1 MSLDKILAELEVE
14 EERPKREERVAKP
27 EAKVPPPPT
36 PKPPEA
42 APAKAVAPPEILPP
56 PPKPAEKAEV
66 AEAAREEV
74 RKPAPAPEAQKGAA
88 ALPIEEETAA
98 PAKTVWLIFG
108 DKGSGKTTTA
118 MSFPGHILV
127 LSFDRKSA
135 IIRLNMYNNDGRIR
149 VFDVVKL
156 MDYSTPDKML
166 ESAERTFE
174 ATLQLLDAY
183 PRVYGRPDWVV
194 IDGAQIMQQICEWT
208 MRKRH
213 NIGPFDG
220 ISNLNLWKER
230 RAYMR
235 DIHNRALNIARCG
248 IIYTTYT
255 EKDRVII
262 AGETVHEKDVPAW
275 VDILIYETDFVLQTV
290 YNPVTK
296 KFEVKVVTS
305 KLDKLLPTGVTY
317 DVTSRRFWEVVAKS
331 PCLEG
336 GRA

>member
-14 EERPKREERVAKP
+14 EEKPVKKEEKPKSETRT
-27 EAKVPPPPT
+27 PP
-36 PKPPEA
+36 
-42 APAKAVAPPEILPP
+42 PPEILPP
-56 PPKPAEKAEV
+56 PPKVEATQPPKPATAPPEAEKPK
-66 AEAAREEV
+66 EEV
-74 RKPAPAPEAQKGAA
+74 PGEQKPS
-88 ALPIEEETAA
+88 LPIEEETTVS
-98 PAKTVWLIFG
+98 AKTVWLIFG

-135 IIRLNMYNNDGRIR
+135 IIKLNMYNNDGRIK

-156 MDYSTPDKML
+156 MDYSSPDKML
-166 ESAERTFE
+166 ESSEKTFE
-174 ATLQLLDAY
+174 LILQLLESY
-183 PRVYGRPDWVV
+183 PKVFGNPDWVV

-235 DIHNRALNIARCG
+235 DIHNRALNIAKKG
-248 IIYTTYT
+248 VIYTTYV

-275 VDILIYETDFVLQTV
+275 VDILIYETDFVLQTT

-305 KLDKLLPTGVTY
+305 KLDKLLPTGATY
-317 DVTSRRFWEVVAKS
+317 DVTNRKLWDVVGKS
-331 PCLEG
+331 P
-336 GRA
+336 

>member
-14 EERPKREERVAKP
+14 EEKPRREERVAKP
-27 EAKVPPPPT
+27 EAKVPPLPT
-36 PKPPEA
+36 PKPAE
-42 APAKAVAPPEILPP
+42 APASKAVAPPEILPP

-66 AEAAREEV
+66 AETAREEV
-74 RKPAPAPEAQKGAA
+74 RKPAPAPEPQKEAV

-118 MSFPGHILV
+118 MSFPGHVLV

-135 IIRLNMYNNDGRIR
+135 IIKLNMYNNDGRIR

-156 MDYSTPDKML
+156 MDYSTPEKML

-174 ATLQLLDAY
+174 AVLQLLDAY
-183 PRVYGRPDWVV
+183 PRVYGKPDWVV
-194 IDGAQIMQQICEWT
+194 IDGAQIMQQVCEWT

-235 DIHNRALNIARCG
+235 DIHNRALNLARCG

-275 VDILIYETDFVLQTV
+275 VDVLIYETDFVLQTM

-305 KLDKLLPTGVTY
+305 KLDRLLPTGATY
-317 DVTSRRFWEVVAKS
+317 DVTNRRFWEVVARN

-336 GRA
+336 GKV

>member
-1 MSLDKILAELEVE
+1 MSLEKILAELEVE
-14 EERPKREERVAKP
+14 EEEKPQPKKEAESAKP
-27 EAKVPPPPT
+27 EAK
-36 PKPPEA
+36 PEA
-42 APAKAVAPPEILPP
+42 KPKVEAKSETPP
-56 PPKPAEKAEV
+56 PPKV
-66 AEAAREEV
+66 EATQPP
-74 RKPAPAPEAQKGAA
+74 KPATAPPETEKSEEQKS
-88 ALPIEEETAA
+88 ALPLEEETTI
-98 PAKTVWLIFG
+98 PVKTVWLIFG
-108 DKGSGKTTTA
+108 DKGTGKTTTA

-135 IIRLNMYNNDGRIR
+135 IIKYNMYNNDPRIK
-149 VFDVVKL
+149 VFDVVRL
-156 MDYSTPDKML
+156 MDYSSPEKML
-166 ESAERTFE
+166 ESAERTYE
-174 ATLQLLDAY
+174 AIIQLLDAY
-183 PRVYGRPDWVV
+183 EKVYGKPDWVV

-235 DIHNRALNIARCG
+235 DIHNKALNLAKCG

-275 VDILIYETDFVLQTV
+275 IDVLIYETDFVLQTI

-305 KLDKLLPTGVTY
+305 KLDKLIPTGATY
-317 DVTSRRFWEVVAKS
+317 DVTGKKLWDVIGKN
-331 PCLEG
+331 PCIEG
-336 GRA
+336 GKV